1 MPVMNPLETLKNTF
15 GFDAFREGQETIITQ
30 ILNGNSALAVFP
42 TGSGKSL
49 CYQLPALLLPGL
61 SIVISPLIALMKDQ
75 VDFLQKRSI
84 PVARLDSS
92 LSADETRQV
101 YADLNRGHLKL
112 LYVAPERIS
121 NERFFASIEDV
132 PISLMVIDEAHCI
145 SEWGHNFRPE
155 YLKLSIAAKKLKVGR
170 VLALT
175 ATATPSVVDDIR
187 REFAIPPE
195 AYVNTGF
202 HRPNLFLEFSPTAA
216 LDRIETL
223 KQKLAASPGG
233 PTIVYVTLQKTAESV
248 AESLAEAGHPAKA
261 YHAGMKSEA
270 RSRIQDWFMASTNG
284 IVVATIAFGMG
295 IDKSDIRRV
304 YHYNLPKTL
313 ENYSQEIGR
322 AGRDGYPSHCEIL
335 GSDEDLIVLENFI
348 YGDTPTEASINAFVK
363 FILSQE
369 TEFDISI
376 YQLSHLTD
384 IRPLVLSTLLTYLEL
399 DGIIKFTA
407 PFYSEYKFN
416 YLASRN
422 DILAPFGLSRQ
433 KFISE
438 LFDQAIKK
446 RTWSYINLDTA
457 ATNLGEDRNRIV
469 KAFNH
474 LEETGKLEVG
484 VTGLRQ
490 GMRLLQRPDADEVA
504 QNLADKVFRNETRNI
519 KRTQMVIDLLNA
531 DSCKTRAVLEYF
543 GEDLGQACGHCSHCE
558 TGETDTIRNAE
569 RDLDANEQ
577 IQIKRFLDQ
586 RPIGFKTARENAR
599 FLCGI
604 ASPKLSRSRLTKN
617 ELFGALEQSPFNAV
631 LKALEGQ

>member
-30 ILNGNSALAVFP
+30 ILDGKSALAVFP

-61 SIVISPLIALMKDQ
+61 TIVISPLIALMKDQ

-92 LSADETRQV
+92 LTADETRQV
-101 YADLNRGHLKL
+101 YADLNSGHLKL

-216 LDRIETL
+216 IDRIETL

-261 YHAGMKSEA
+261 YHAGMKSDA
-270 RSRIQDWFMASTNG
+270 RSNIQDWFMASTDG

-304 YHYNLPKTL
+304 YHFNLPKTL

-322 AGRDGYPSHCEIL
+322 AGRDGSPSHCEIL

-348 YGDTPTEASINAFVK
+348 YGDTPTEASINAFVD

-369 TEFDISI
+369 TEFDVSI
-376 YQLSHLTD
+376 YQLSNLTD

-399 DGIIKFTA
+399 DGITKFTA
-407 PFYSEYKFN
+407 PFYSEYKFS
-416 YLASRN
+416 YLAPRGE
-422 DILAPFGLSRQ
+422 ILALFDSSRQ
-433 KFISE
+433 EFLGK
-438 LFDQAIKK
+438 LFDQANKK
-446 RTWSYINLDTA
+446 KTWSYINLDTA
-457 ATNLGEDRNRIV
+457 ASNLGENRNRIV

-490 GMRLLQRPDADEVA
+490 GMRLLQRPDAKEIA

-519 KRTQMVIDLLNA
+519 ERTQMVIDLLNA

-558 TGETDTIRNAE
+558 TGKTDTIRNAD
-569 RDLDANEQ
+569 RDLDAKEQ
-577 IQIKRFLDQ
+577 TQIKRFLDQ
-586 RPIGFKTARENAR
+586 RPIGFKTARENTR

-631 LKALEGQ
+631 LKALDGQ

>member
-1 MPVMNPLETLKNTF
+1 MSVTNPLDTLKNTF
-15 GFDAFREGQETIITQ
+15 GFDAFREGQESIINQ
-30 ILNGNSALAVFP
+30 VLNGNSALAVFP

-61 SIVISPLIALMKDQ
+61 TIVISPLIALMKDQ
-75 VDFLQKRSI
+75 VDFLQERSI

-92 LSADETRQV
+92 LTADETRQV
-101 YADLNRGHLKL
+101 YTNLNNGHLKL

-132 PISLMVIDEAHCI
+132 SISLMVIDEAHCI

-170 VLALT
+170 ILALT

-202 HRPNLFLEFSPTAA
+202 HRPNLFLEFSPTPA

-223 KQKLAASPGG
+223 KKKLAGSPAG

-248 AESLAEAGHPAKA
+248 AEALREADQPAKA
-261 YHAGMKSEA
+261 YHAGMKSET
-270 RSRIQDWFMASTNG
+270 RSKIQDWFMASTNG

-295 IDKSDIRRV
+295 IDKSDIRHI
-304 YHYNLPKTL
+304 YHFNLPKTL

-322 AGRDGYPSHCEIL
+322 AGRDGSPSHCEIL
-335 GSDEDLIVLENFI
+335 GSNEDLIVLENFI
-348 YGDTPTEASINAFVK
+348 YGDTPTEKSIDAFVE

-416 YLASRN
+416 YLVSRSE
-422 DILAPFGLSRQ
+422 ILAQYDPSRQ
-433 KFISE
+433 AFLGK
-438 LFDQAIKK
+438 LFDQAVKK
-446 RTWSYINLDTA
+446 QTWSYINL
-457 ATNLGEDRNRIV
+457 
-469 KAFNH
+469 
-474 LEETGKLEVG
+474 
-484 VTGLRQ
+484 
-490 GMRLLQRPDADEVA
+490 
-504 QNLADKVFRNETRNI
+504 
-519 KRTQMVIDLLNA
+519 
-531 DSCKTRAVLEYF
+531 
-543 GEDLGQACGHCSHCE
+543 
-558 TGETDTIRNAE
+558 
-569 RDLDANEQ
+569 
-577 IQIKRFLDQ
+577 
-586 RPIGFKTARENAR
+586 
-599 FLCGI
+599 
-604 ASPKLSRSRLTKN
+604 
-617 ELFGALEQSPFNAV
+617 
-631 LKALEGQ
+631 